1 MTVLPR
7 LAVVP
12 ILAPLRHRSY
22 RLFFFGQLVSLIGSW
37 MQTVGQAWLV
47 LTLTN
52 SPFLLGV
59 ISALQWSPVLV
70 CSLAAGVV
78 VDRLPKRLLIVV
90 TQSLFL
96 VLALALGLLAIS
108 GTVRFWHVAVLATM
122 LGIVNA
128 FDTPARQAFVV
139 EMVGGVEDLPA
150 AIALNSSIFNGA
162 RLIGPGLAGLV
173 IAAWGVGI
181 AFLANAASFLAV
193 IAALLAIREDGR
205 VEVAP
210 GADLLLQMREGVAFI
225 RGSPRVLWVLATLGV
240 LSFFAMNF
248 NVFVPVLARQQLHL
262 QASGFGLLMAA
273 QGSGALIGSLLV
285 AASGHRGPQHAYL
298 LWGPVLLCGAQLLLP
313 IAFHAVPAGALLF
326 AAGAGMIMFT
336 ATANSTVQLETP
348 DALRGRVMSTYA
360 LVFSGVS
367 PFASLLMG
375 AIVDGWGLAA
385 GFLIAGG
392 AGLAGT
398 FGVYALVRARQR
410 HADASAARASAL
422 AEPAEDAR

>member
-1 MTVLPR
+1 VE
-7 LAVVP
+7 LAR
-12 ILAPLRHRSY
+12 ALRHRNY
-22 RLFFFGQLVSLIGSW
+22 RLFF
-37 MQTVGQAWLV
+37 VGQGTSLVGTWITRVATSWLV
-47 LTLTN
+47 YRLTGSAL
-52 SPFLLGV
+52 LLGV
-59 ISALQWSPVLV
+59 VGFAGQIPTFLLAPFAGVLVDRWSRHRVLVVAQALSMLQSAL
-70 CSLAAGVV
+70 LAG
-78 VDRLPKRLLIVV
+78 
-90 TQSLFL
+90 F
-96 VLALALGLLAIS
+96 ALSKTITVWHVGLL
-108 GTVRFWHVAVLATM
+108 VAFQGL
-122 LGIVNA
+122 VNA

-139 EMVGGVEDLPA
+139 EMVGGVDDLPA

-210 GADLLLQMREGVAFI
+210 GVGLLLQMREGVAFI
-225 RGSPRVLWVLATLGV
+225 RRTPRVLWVLTTLGV

-248 NVFVPVLARQQLHL
+248 NVFVPVLARQQLHM

-273 QGSGALIGSLLV
+273 QGSGALIGSLFV
-285 AASGHRGPQHAYL
+285 AASSHRGPQRAYL
-298 LWGPVLLCGAQLLLP
+298 LWGPVLLCGAQLLLSV
-313 IAFHAVPAGALLF
+313 AFHAGPAAVLLF
-326 AAGAGMIMFT
+326 AAGMGMIMFT

-348 DALRGRVMSTYA
+348 DALRGRVMSLYA

-367 PFASLLMG
+367 PFAALLMG
-375 AIVDGWGLAA
+375 AIVGGWGLAA

-398 FGVYALVRARQR
+398 LGVSALVRARR
-410 HADASAARASAL
+410 RPADTGEARTAAPV
-422 AEPAEDAR
+422 EPVEDAP